1 MNWLRGRKRTIHEN
15 AVNVGRAWLETK
27 GRRED
32 DEDHQRRKR
41 RQVHEACITNV
52 TGGLLACMN
61 GACEVSPALK
71 QVVLGGG
78 EERDSWKR
86 ERAQNNFTELF
97 GERTTGDM
105 FKRRVRMTRESFE
118 ALLQLVSDD
127 LAPSQFARGDF
138 MSPRRTLALTLLRL
152 AHGTGFLELSESFAI
167 GLATAHG
174 CYKRGIAAICKLQE
188 QFIREPST
196 VADVQQ
202 LIDTFSDRGFPNAC
216 LAVDGCHVKVEL
228 TDQYHG
234 LQDFI
239 CYKGFYSLNNIAY
252 VDGKGFFRAV
262 LCGWAGASAD
272 GGVVKEMHFTKRLQ
286 VSSGVRGFRSWRSC

>member
-1 MNWLRGRKRTIHEN
+1 MNWLRGTKRNIEDN
-15 AVNVGRAWLETK
+15 AVNVGKAWLDAK

-32 DEDHQRRKR
+32 DEGHQRRKR
-41 RQVHEACITNV
+41 RQVHEACIGNV
-52 TGGLLACMN
+52 TGGMLACMN
-61 GACEVSPALK
+61 EACALSPTHR

-78 EERDSWKR
+78 GERDTWKR

-97 GERTTGDM
+97 GDRTTEEM
-105 FKRRVRMTRESFE
+105 FKRRVRMTRASFQ
-118 ALLQLVSDD
+118 ALLQLVHDD

-167 GLATAHG
+167 GLSTAHG

-188 QFIREPST
+188 QFIKEPST
-196 VADVQQ
+196 VADVRR
-202 LIDTFSDRGFPNAC
+202 LIDSFCGRGFPNAC

-239 CYKGFYSLNNIAY
+239 CYKGFYSLNNVAY
-252 VDGKGFFRAV
+252 VDGKGFFIAV

-286 VSSGVRGFRSWRSC
+286 VSLSATRVLHWKSF